1 MSTNS
6 PDAAVTTAYGRHPA
20 STMQPFAGSRAAAV
34 ASAALWSGGAASIA
48 TMAVLAYSG
57 HRQRGSALAPVNAP
71 SHWLWRDE
79 SLRQAGFTLR
89 HTVPGYLIH
98 HASSVFWA
106 AFFEHLL
113 FDRPHYAPRTAALA
127 LTVAAV
133 AAGVDLKLTPKRLTP
148 GFERQLRPLALTVMY
163 GVFGLALYA
172 VHAWRDGRGKRVRE
186 PGNRPGQP
194 SSNQPSSNQPTPN
207 QPSSFAER
215 A

>member
-1 MSTNS
+1 MSINR
-6 PDAAVTTAYGRHPA
+6 PDAAAAAPYGLHPA
-20 STMQPFAGSRAAAV
+20 STMHAVAGGRAGAV
-34 ASAALWSGGAASIA
+34 ASAALWSGGVASLA

-79 SLRQAGFTLR
+79 SLRQPGFTLR

-148 GFERQLRPLALTVMY
+148 GFERQLQPLALTVMY
-163 GVFGLALYA
+163 GAFGLALYA
-172 VHAWRDGRGKRVRE
+172 VHAWRRRRGERARE
-186 PGNRPGQP
+186 PGNK
-194 SSNQPSSNQPTPN
+194 SS
-207 QPSSFAER
+207 
-215 A
+215 